1 MDLKIYDDFLPE
13 EEFKKIENNLMG
25 HMFPWFY
32 TYKITESD
40 QKQKHPSFQYQFC
53 HIFFGDHQIT
63 SNFFPLLEPVL
74 NKLDAKALIRIKA
87 NCIPKT
93 FEIVNHGF
101 HIDMKNNR
109 TAILFINSNDGYTEF
124 KFGKTVESKRS
135 RLIEFDSNLLHRGST
150 CTDQQIRVNIN
161 FNYYKN

>member
-1 MDLKIYDDFLPE
+1 MDFKIIDNFLPE
-13 EEFKKIENNLMG
+13 DEFEKIEKNLMG

-40 QKQKHPSFQYQFC
+40 KDQDLPDFQYQFC

-74 NKLDAKALIRIKA
+74 TKLNAKALIRIKA

-93 FEIVNHGF
+93 FEIVKHGF
-101 HIDMKNNR
+101 HTDMKNNR
-109 TAILFINSNDGYTEF
+109 TAILFINTNDGFTEF
-124 KFGKTVESKRS
+124 KFGKIVESKRN
-135 RLIEFDSNLLHRGST
+135 RLIEFDSNLLHRGTT
-150 CTDQQIRVNIN
+150 CTDKQTRVNIN
-161 FNYYKN
+161 FNFFKN

>member
-1 MDLKIYDDFLPE
+1 MDFKIIDNFLPE
-13 EEFKKIENNLMG
+13 DEFEKIEKNLMG

-109 TAILFINSNDGYTEF
+109 TAILFINSNDGYTVFEDDTKVNSVANRICIF
-124 KFGKTVESKRS
+124 PHWMKHSGT
-135 RLIEFDSNLLHRGST
+135 T
-150 CTDQQIRVNIN
+150 CTNANRRIALNLN
-161 FNYYKN
+161 FVR